1 MKNYLKKIYM
11 SLILILVIIIP
22 IRVNAAG
29 ISLNKSSII
38 LGAGSTETLKYIID
52 EGLSSSDII
61 WKSSN
66 PSVATVDNGIV
77 TGISEGS
84 TIITASINGVNS
96 TCKVVVSSNY
106 VEVSGISLNKSNI
119 NILIGATETLTK
131 TITPS
136 NATNQDVT
144 WKSSDTD
151 IATVN
156 SSGKITAKKVGT
168 TIITV
173 TTNNGYKTTCRV
185 TVVDTVKLKGIS
197 LNKTTLTIKEKQT
210 ETLKITFN
218 PSTAT
223 NKKVT
228 WKSSNPS
235 VATVNSSGKVTGVS
249 PGTATIT
256 VVSNDGEFKATSKVT
271 VEAIS
276 KKVTSISLDKK
287 ELTLVAGETATLKH
301 TISPDYAE
309 NKNVTWQSSNP
320 SVATVEDGKITTLT
334 AGTTEIKAVSEDGNK
349 EAICKLTVTAPPIK
363 GISFSETE
371 KTIYIGDEIT
381 LNPINEPINSVLENA
396 IWTSSNENIATVDKG
411 NVIALTK
418 GEATITVTNTDNTI
432 SATIKIIVIE
442 KPKEKLNITIEG
454 YNLNFKPE
462 VKNYN
467 LTIKNEKKLTI
478 NTNVAK
484 DKVTIKGNQNLKDG
498 SIITIT
504 INDEET
510 ATYIIN
516 IKEKQNYTIYFIAAL
531 SVLLLIN
538 LIRIIKNKKKK
549 Y

>member
-1 MKNYLKKIYM
+1 MKNYLKKIYI
-11 SLILILVIIIP
+11 SLILILAIVIP
-22 IRVNAAG
+22 IRVSATG
-29 ISLNKSSII
+29 ISLNKSSIT
-38 LGAGSTETLKYIID
+38 LGVGHTESLKYTID
-52 EGLSSSDII
+52 DSLNRTDII

-66 PSVATVDNGIV
+66 PSIATVDNGIV

-84 TIITASINGVNS
+84 TIITASINGINS
-96 TCKVVVSSNY
+96 TCKVTISSNY
-106 VEVSGISLNKSNI
+106 VEVSGISLNKSSI
-119 NILIGATETLTK
+119 SILVGTTEKLTK
-131 TITPS
+131 TISPS
-136 NATNQDVT
+136 TATNQDVT
-144 WKSSDTD
+144 WTSSDTSV
-151 IATVN
+151 ATV
-156 SSGKITAKKVGT
+156 STSGDVTAKKVGT

-185 TVVDTVKLKGIS
+185 NVVDTVKLKGIS
-197 LNKTTLTIKEKQT
+197 LNKATLTIKEKQT

-218 PSTAT
+218 PNSAT

-228 WKSSNPS
+228 WKSSNTNI
-235 VATVNSSGKVTGVS
+235 ATVNSSGKVIGVS

-256 VVSNDGEFKATSKVT
+256 VVSNDGEFKATSKIT

-287 ELTLVAGETATLKH
+287 ELTLVSGETAILKH
-301 TISPDYAE
+301 TINPDYAE
-309 NKNVTWQSSNP
+309 NKNVTWKSSNP
-320 SVATVEDGKITTLT
+320 SVATVEDGKITTIST
-334 AGTTEIKAVSEDGNK
+334 GTTEIIVVSEDGNK
-349 EAICKLTVTAPPIK
+349 EAICKLNVTAPPIK

-396 IWTSSNENIATVDKG
+396 IWTSNNENIATVDKG
-411 NVIALTK
+411 NIIALTK
-418 GEATITVTNTDNTI
+418 GEATITVTNADNTI
-432 SATIKIIVIE
+432 SASIKIIVIE

-510 ATYIIN
+510 VTYIIN
-516 IKEKQNYTIYFIAAL
+516 IKEKQNHTIYFIAAL
-531 SVLLLIN
+531 SVLLIIN
-538 LIRIIKNKKKK
+538 LIRILKKKNKK